1 VSGRSWTTDLTM
13 ENRTCNPASYND
25 SIVWVSSVQCICAF
39 IALVGNSLVILSV
52 WKFARLRTI
61 TNYFVVSL
69 AAADLLVALN
79 VPFYNA
85 FYFLSDLACHKKLC
99 LLRYLFANY
108 ASSCSAFSLL
118 GVAVDR
124 YVSIV
129 HGMSYYRLMRY
140 KLAVGYIVSVWLFF
154 LLFALLPCMRLGDN
168 VDYPFEFKVVVCDLA
183 YVYSTTFILV
193 LGGMFWAC
201 TLVTLSLYFFV
212 FRAAWKQLKAI
223 AAAGDVHHRVRQEAR
238 TACTMA
244 LVLTAC
250 ILGYIPYFVIAGL
263 PLMMEMK
270 SAIVLD
276 VKPYVICLY
285 FGKSALNP
293 VIYGW
298 KAKDFR
304 AAFREIIFSWK
315 ANDGS
320 HA

>member
-1 VSGRSWTTDLTM
+1 MM
-13 ENRTCNPASYND
+13 ENRTCNPASFSD
-25 SIVWVSSVQCICAF
+25 SIVWVSSIQCICAF
-39 IALVGNSLVILSV
+39 IALVGNSLVIISV
-52 WKFARLRTI
+52 WKFARLRTV

-79 VPFYNA
+79 VPFYDS
-85 FYFLSDLACHKKLC
+85 FYFLSDMACHRNLC

-108 ASSCSAFSLL
+108 ASSCSAFSLV

-140 KLAVGYIVSVWLFF
+140 RLAVGYIVSMWLF
-154 LLFALLPCMRLGDN
+154 LLFFALLPCMGFGAN
-168 VDYPFEFKVVVCDLA
+168 ANYPFEFKVVVCDLA
-183 YVYSTTFILV
+183 YVYSQEFILI
-193 LGGMFWAC
+193 LGGVFWSC

-244 LVLTAC
+244 LVLTVC
-250 ILGYIPYFVIAGL
+250 ILGYVPYFVIVSL
-263 PLMMEMK
+263 PFMMQD
-270 SAIVLD
+270 STTITLD

-304 AAFREIIFSWK
+304 AAFREVIFSK
-315 ANDGS
+315 KLNDAS
-320 HA
+320 HS